1 MNKRKLALLISK
13 HPLLRKLTEDKTIPN
28 SAVARLIV
36 EELMEAQTGLLKSAL
51 GGIRRDFRV
60 GKQGKYIDAETENP
74 VYPYGKLSELEEEEQ
89 AKYKNAVNKKVQAF
103 LAQQNP
109 KTKAKGEELE
119 NQIDTVIDKEIG
131 IPQGT
136 EQKDDSFNSLDIP
149 KYGNI
154 IELAL
159 KEYENIPIEELDSL
173 QKLTV
178 ALTHRYFDNR
188 AMTEQVEPKKIFLG
202 TLGRMVGA
210 TEALP
215 SKTYEDFKTFLD
227 YADKQNSDRL
237 QKNSPSKYYQ
247 PPEKGRLF
255 DVLINIMKDLSVRA
269 KVQQYITETKSFQSD
284 KEQPKTAKEP
294 ESQPKT
300 SEIIKQMAD
309 ELIVNNVDI
318 DWDQDD
324 LDNVVNLVLQGV
336 ELEPEVEEEIQTA
349 PTGQQE
355 EIIAAIENEVEKQT
369 SEKPVEQPQGD
380 TDNPEVFDPE
390 AEDLETLITTSKALI
405 DEFYDKDFLQEQ
417 GILINAV
424 LKQLAKIVEKE
435 EQEKAARRSKK
446 PEQAGQ
452 DLQEQDQEPFN
463 EKERTKIQID
473 LKSFLRLI
481 KKAKAVL
488 KKFDDLRNKGSI
500 ASSGYKKDFIKILV
514 QLQGNIKTLVEDLTP
529 YMNLTE
535 AVEKS
540 DLQKKW
546 DAIEVGYEE
555 ATKYLSNII
564 QAGTETQENFDMEN
578 NVKGAYGALMSITG
592 YFPSVNP
599 FGAKTTSGFD
609 EYENNFNEAVDEVKG
624 TIRDILE
631 VTKGTIGRTATQ
643 NAIQGLK
650 TFSGQIQ
657 NIFGEEAK
665 STFSDVVIKPNAPA
679 AETGEAPA
687 AQEPT
692 TQPDA
697 ERRADDSKTIPIHR
711 KAEEHLKEKGIPED
725 IIEKI
730 IDLSDE
736 AIEEFKKQNLD
747 QTEIIEKATEK
758 VMSEL
763 DPEEKTI
770 VSAKLSTDEER
781 REPTEIL
788 LKSMQDD
795 SDTLMKE
802 KNLEQVLDSKIEKL
816 QGEFSEE
823 ERRYTDAYAQAIFKF
838 FLNKNKIGNKDNP
851 KYKSDFLVRA
861 RNQADAANQSLQET
875 ENNIIGKLSLSAE
888 DQKEIR
894 ALLPK
899 EQQEWLQ
906 NYRKKTSATKYFDY
920 NKEEFGELVL
930 LMLDRKILKHF
941 EAEDSLQPSPTS
953 TLSIQDT
960 FGLTSEEMEAME
972 KFKKHLSSLK
982 EQLEMT
988 DSDREKYTKYLNS
1001 LSEEDTKHFS
1011 SAMRKIGSSKK
1022 QSVFRN
1028 WLGFDEPEETKTYKA
1043 QQSVDDSEVDSDDLG
1058 TFVIER
1064 ASEIEDEDLSD
1075 EEKVKSIITAA
1086 SEEFPLSNITDEDIE
1101 EIQQAFTDKDDSFK
1115 NQSLFAKL
1123 KDLITNDEYIKKLE
1137 LAKAREVKDGIL
1149 EAETIV
1155 DIMILDKKL
1164 TALSKSPLRRKIVNL
1179 FGKKF
1184 VELSNRY
1191 LRKPNRKS
1199 NRNKEILNYIAY
1211 NETTPNLIDGYDEV
1225 VPKALKQLKKFENA
1239 NIQEQLANKLK
1250 PLIKEMLIKGN
1261 KK

>member
-60 GKQGKYIDAETENP
+60 GKQGKYIDAETNKP

-159 KEYENIPIEELDSL
+159 KEYESIPIEELDSL

-529 YMNLTE
+529 YTNLTE

-564 QAGTETQENFDMEN
+564 QAGTETQESFDMEN

-687 AQEPT
+687 AEEPT
-692 TQPDA
+692 AQPDEPAA
-697 ERRADDSKTIPIHR
+697 EG
-711 KAEEHLKEKGIPED
+711 EPED
-725 IIEKI
+725 QGEEQPPEVEVEEEFLFSNIKDIRTQLTSKKADIEKI
-730 IDLSDE
+730 KKLLAKADSIEGNEELVNKYYEAFLLWYLLLNEREATLQEVFWQKIPIKTREKTTEEKYKKAMEKLKKSNEEYFNTIKEFHQSLPPTTVQKFYQTFETVFGDEEINIAIDKTFIDTFSKRLNLPEKTEPGEFEVISDEDQKTIKKTAAEEMEKVNQENPEASEEEKIKQAEENTIASSVVQAIVDDDGTEEE
-736 AIEEFKKQNLD
+736 AIEVIAQELAPDEEEEDTTDSKPSLAEMIKFLNDKRDDIVLRHGDEDKNYIITDIEENSDGDIDIIYKNPAKNEEQMLTASEYSIEDFYKAFKAEDEPNRFKSLTNIYDSEGEL
-747 QTEIIEKATEK
+747 TPFSFKIIEPFNGFEEDEDTSL
-758 VMSEL
+758 SE
-763 DPEEKTI
+763 
-770 VSAKLSTDEER
+770 R
-781 REPTEIL
+781 
-788 LKSMQDD
+788 
-795 SDTLMKE
+795 
-802 KNLEQVLDSKIEKL
+802 IEKL
-816 QGEFSEE
+816 
-823 ERRYTDAYAQAIFKF
+823 I
-838 FLNKNKIGNKDNP
+838 
-851 KYKSDFLVRA
+851 
-861 RNQADAANQSLQET
+861 
-875 ENNIIGKLSLSAE
+875 
-888 DQKEIR
+888 
-894 ALLPK
+894 
-899 EQQEWLQ
+899 
-906 NYRKKTSATKYFDY
+906 
-920 NKEEFGELVL
+920 
-930 LMLDRKILKHF
+930 
-941 EAEDSLQPSPTS
+941 
-953 TLSIQDT
+953 
-960 FGLTSEEMEAME
+960 
-972 KFKKHLSSLK
+972 
-982 EQLEMT
+982 
-988 DSDREKYTKYLNS
+988 
-1001 LSEEDTKHFS
+1001 
-1011 SAMRKIGSSKK
+1011 
-1022 QSVFRN
+1022 
-1028 WLGFDEPEETKTYKA
+1028 
-1043 QQSVDDSEVDSDDLG
+1043 
-1058 TFVIER
+1058 
-1064 ASEIEDEDLSD
+1064 
-1075 EEKVKSIITAA
+1075 
-1086 SEEFPLSNITDEDIE
+1086 
-1101 EIQQAFTDKDDSFK
+1101 
-1115 NQSLFAKL
+1115 
-1123 KDLITNDEYIKKLE
+1123 
-1137 LAKAREVKDGIL
+1137 
-1149 EAETIV
+1149 
-1155 DIMILDKKL
+1155 
-1164 TALSKSPLRRKIVNL
+1164 
-1179 FGKKF
+1179 
-1184 VELSNRY
+1184 
-1191 LRKPNRKS
+1191 
-1199 NRNKEILNYIAY
+1199 
-1211 NETTPNLIDGYDEV
+1211 
-1225 VPKALKQLKKFENA
+1225 
-1239 NIQEQLANKLK
+1239 K
-1250 PLIKEMLIKGN
+1250 PLIKEMLTKGN

>member
-1 MNKRKLALLISK
+1 
-13 HPLLRKLTEDKTIPN
+13 
-28 SAVARLIV
+28 V
-36 EELMEAQTGLLKSAL
+36 
-51 GGIRRDFRV
+51 
-60 GKQGKYIDAETENP
+60 KQY
-74 VYPYGKLSELEEEEQ
+74 
-89 AKYKNAVNKKVQAF
+89 
-103 LAQQNP
+103 
-109 KTKAKGEELE
+109 
-119 NQIDTVIDKEIG
+119 
-131 IPQGT
+131 
-136 EQKDDSFNSLDIP
+136 
-149 KYGNI
+149 YGN
-154 IELAL
+154 
-159 KEYENIPIEELDSL
+159 N
-173 QKLTV
+173 
-178 ALTHRYFDNR
+178 
-188 AMTEQVEPKKIFLG
+188 
-202 TLGRMVGA
+202 
-210 TEALP
+210 
-215 SKTYEDFKTFLD
+215 
-227 YADKQNSDRL
+227 
-237 QKNSPSKYYQ
+237 
-247 PPEKGRLF
+247 PEKDQILKN
-255 DVLINIMKDLSVRA
+255 VEKTLSAPPVPSSEPTQEPA
-269 KVQQYITETKSFQSD
+269 QEP
-284 KEQPKTAKEP
+284 EPQPTQEPAQEP
-294 ESQPKT
+294 ESQPT
-300 SEIIKQMAD
+300 QEPSED
-309 ELIVNNVDI
+309 
-318 DWDQDD
+318 
-324 LDNVVNLVLQGV
+324 
-336 ELEPEVEEEIQTA
+336 
-349 PTGQQE
+349 
-355 EIIAAIENEVEKQT
+355 
-369 SEKPVEQPQGD
+369 
-380 TDNPEVFDPE
+380 PEVFDPE

-417 GILINAV
+417 GVLINAV

-446 PEQAGQ
+446 PEQPAKE
-452 DLQEQDQEPFN
+452 LQEQDQEPFSK
-463 EKERTKIQID
+463 KERRNIQID

-488 KKFDDLRNKGSI
+488 KKFDDLRKKGSI

-546 DAIEVGYEE
+546 DAIEVGYEK
-555 ATKYLSNII
+555 ATGYLSNII
-564 QAGTETQENFDMEN
+564 QAGTETQESFDMEN

-711 KAEEHLKEKGIPED
+711 KAEEYLEEKGIPED

-736 AIEEFKKQNLD
+736 ALQEFNKQNLD

-763 DPEEKTI
+763 ETEEKTI

-788 LKSMQDD
+788 FRSMQDD

-802 KNLEQVLDSKIEKL
+802 KNLEQVLVHKIEKL

-823 ERRYTDAYAQAIFKF
+823 ERKYTDAYAQAIFKF

-1028 WLGFDEPEETKTYKA
+1028 WLGFDEPEETKAYKA
-1043 QQSVDDSEVDSDDLG
+1043 SPSIKSDDDSEVDSDDLG
-1058 TFVIER
+1058 TFMIEK
-1064 ASEIEDEDLSD
+1064 ASEFEEEDLSD
-1075 EEKVKSIITAA
+1075 EEKAKNIITAT
-1086 SEEFPLSNITDEDIE
+1086 SEEFPLSSITYYDIE
-1101 EIQQAFTDKDDSFK
+1101 EIQQAFADERGSFK

-1137 LAKAREVKDGIL
+1137 LAKAENVKDGIL